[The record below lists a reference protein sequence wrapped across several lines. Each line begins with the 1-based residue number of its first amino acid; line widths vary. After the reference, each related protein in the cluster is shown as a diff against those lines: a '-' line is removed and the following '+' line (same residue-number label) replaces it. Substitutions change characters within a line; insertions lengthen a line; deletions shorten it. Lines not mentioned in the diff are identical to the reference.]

1 MNIRYGLAVSLALS
15 LCDEAV
21 YCESISLYFV
31 RYIKSANYVLYI
43 THVSVV
49 MVVFVFMLVIVVVL
63 VNLMFVHMFMH
74 VFIFFNTMNC
84 NVRVG
89 AFDTALDALFE
100 FICDIRNANGIKL
113 FLTGINVARKLG

>member
-1 MNIRYGLAVSLALS
+1 MMM
-15 LCDEAV
+15 
-21 YCESISLYFV
+21 FV
-31 RYIKSANYVLYI
+31 GMFFVLVLVI
-43 THVSVV
+43 MMMLMSMRMSVLV
-49 MVVFVFMLVIVVVL
+49 LFMMMVVFMI
-63 VNLMFVHMFMH
+63 MFVFVMMFMH
-74 VFIFFNTMNC
+74 VFIFFNTINC